1 MDYKQE
7 HSVNMNVYSPKAS
20 CSPNGPAFSFRLIRL
35 SVNLYLIR
43 NNNLQGGTT
52 NERCGRVVLQG
63 VSDDQER
70 DLIVD
75 LHNQLRAKIANGQE
89 LRGDPGPQPMAA
101 NMMELVSII
110 GTISNYYAFLASGFR
125 LQ

>member
-1 MDYKQE
+1 MQCRHIK
-7 HSVNMNVYSPKAS
+7 
-20 CSPNGPAFSFRLIRL
+20 
-35 SVNLYLIR
+35 

-52 NERCGRVVLQG
+52 NERCGRVALQG

-89 LRGDPGPQPMAA
+89 LRGDPGPQPMAG

-110 GTISNYYAFLASGFR
+110 STISNYQAFLASGFGLISMR
-125 LQ
+125 LKGF